1 MLIPYLTAPNVYA
14 PNISGGN
21 RKHLTYHQTTPQ
33 NIAVHQEKQFIIRE
47 EMEFIGLYT
56 FYYWEASSLTELTD
70 GLLKIQRSAVKRWH
84 SVYEMGIAI
93 QNMLW
98 DSTQS
103 VMPFFQLPAYM
114 GLKVGLGVALLTIK
128 SNKPLLE
135 FLLLIPTHLASADF
149 VHGLTSQGRNAST
162 RRHHCRMCWVRST
175 ECHLAVSGLCVP
187 GLAETSWGNGFW
199 SSSQWNFDFY
209 YEMTSVNKIWTWEDF
224 PGAHLITSLPIC
236 TS

>member
-1 MLIPYLTAPNVYA
+1 MAFCVWDGHCHTEYALRQHPVCDAVFPTASLYG
-14 PNISGGN
+14 SGN
-21 RKHLTYHQTTPQ
+21 
-33 NIAVHQEKQFIIRE
+33 E
-47 EMEFIGLYT
+47 
-56 FYYWEASSLTELTD
+56 
-70 GLLKIQRSAVKRWH
+70 
-84 SVYEMGIAI
+84 
-93 QNMLW
+93 
-98 DSTQS
+98 
-103 VMPFFQLPAYM
+103 
-114 GLKVGLGVALLTIK
+114 KVGLGVALLTIK

-135 FLLLIPTHLASADF
+135 FLLLIPTDLASADF

-187 GLAETSWGNGFW
+187 GLAETSWGNWFW

-224 PGAHLITSLPIC
+224 PGALLTTSLSIC